1 MKKTKKTP
9 QAGDHY
15 VAAMARVVPG
25 GLYEYAVA
33 ADGSGRFL
41 YLSERAGEILE
52 LPVADLL
59 ADMSLFWDLVHPK
72 DIPLFRDS
80 HAHAEREENPGE
92 VEVRLLTPAGKT
104 KWLRFSSL
112 QQGESTSGALIR
124 SGFMADVTQQK
135 ALASKASELE
145 AMKRK
150 MKALEASNTSLHKSV
165 EEKTWLLKKLSLTAK
180 TSGMGALI
188 GALAHEVGQPL
199 QAIHLA
205 TFRGLD
211 MLESRRDEVLADP
224 ERLVAVLNN
233 IDRYQSRIVGLIA
246 AVRQL
251 FRRGAKDFEPIN
263 LSEVIGDVLAI
274 SERGLVE
281 EKIALQ
287 TDIEPDV
294 SVIGDIGQLQLVLL
308 NLMNNAC
315 NALREANA
323 KRRISVHLKREG
335 RQAVIDISDNG
346 PGLPPGG
353 EDQLFNL
360 LDGKRS
366 EETGIGLWLCR
377 EILTNHGG
385 CLFARNRPGGGA
397 KFTLELPA

>member
-1 MKKTKKTP
+1 MKKTKKTQ
-9 QAGDHY
+9 QAGDHCF
-15 VAAMARVVPG
+15 AAMARVVPG
-25 GLYEYAVA
+25 GLYEYAVS

-52 LPVADLL
+52 LPVGDLL

-80 HAHAEREENPGE
+80 HAHSEREETPGE

-112 QQGESTSGALIR
+112 PQAESTSGALIR

-150 MKALEASNTSLHKSV
+150 MKAVEASNTSLLKSV
-165 EEKTWLLKKLSLTAK
+165 EEKTWQLKKLSLTAK

-211 MLESRRDEVLADP
+211 MLESRREEVLADP
-224 ERLVAVLNN
+224 ERLIAVLNN
-233 IDRYQSRIVGLIA
+233 IDRYQLRIVGLIA

-251 FRRGAKDFEPIN
+251 FRRGAKDFEPVN
-263 LSEVIGDVLAI
+263 LSELIGDVLAI
-274 SERGLVE
+274 SERGLGE
-281 EKIALQ
+281 AKIALQ

-346 PGLPPGG
+346 PGLPAGG

-366 EETGIGLWLCR
+366 EETGVGLWLCR

-385 CLFARNRPGGGA
+385 CLFARNRSGGGA